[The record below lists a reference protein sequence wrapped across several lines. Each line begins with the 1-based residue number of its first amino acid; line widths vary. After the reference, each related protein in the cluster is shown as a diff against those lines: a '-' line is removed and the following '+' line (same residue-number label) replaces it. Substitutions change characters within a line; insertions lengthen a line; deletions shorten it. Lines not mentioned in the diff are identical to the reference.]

1 MPSGTWHAALKK
13 NDENYFLNKLL
24 SLKKNSFDKIKII
37 LFLSLNLPIIP
48 IKEAPFYYLRAVQV
62 SSPSKR
68 CYLAFDHLQFSLA
81 CLKTHPT
88 TLFEKFYLES
98 FLVTSS
104 FSFISHSS
112 SEPRQRRVWRE
123 GGRLRPPTVKSQSL
137 WCKISVFSR
146 TKTSLY
152 ISSLSYLLSQLNIF
166 NASLKVHEP
175 ALKQPV
181 SWQSFCKHV

>member
-62 SSPSKR
+62 SSPSKK

-88 TLFEKFYLES
+88 TLFEKILSRKCPGY
-98 FLVTSS
+98 FLVLIHLSFVLRTSPEES
-104 FSFISHSS
+104 MTGR
-112 SEPRQRRVWRE
+112 RQA
-123 GGRLRPPTVKSQSL
+123 PPTNRQKS
-137 WCKISVFSR
+137 V
-146 TKTSLY
+146 T
-152 ISSLSYLLSQLNIF
+152 
-166 NASLKVHEP
+166 VM
-175 ALKQPV
+175 
-181 SWQSFCKHV
+181 